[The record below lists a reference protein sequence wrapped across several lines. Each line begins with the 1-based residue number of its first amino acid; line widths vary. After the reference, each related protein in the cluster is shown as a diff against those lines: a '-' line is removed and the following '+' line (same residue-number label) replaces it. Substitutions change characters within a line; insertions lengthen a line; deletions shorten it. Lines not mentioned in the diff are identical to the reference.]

1 MAEAICAR
9 CRLAG
14 TGLICAPRGRLAG
27 VGGMCCIPARSLGEE
42 FVKLV
47 LFQSAANGEILPG
60 LFTDRGVVDISGAAK
75 KSTTPQLTMQGIIDD
90 YDGLKPALEKVAAEG
105 KAAPPGKAQLKPP
118 LPRPG
123 KILCCIANYWEHAQ
137 REARPLNMFLKNPEA
152 VVGPGDTIVLPEF
165 TEPWIFMHEA
175 ELALVIK
182 GPAKKVSQ
190 ANWRSA
196 VFGYTCLIDVSARG
210 EGRRTWKAGSW
221 LGKSFDTFAPI
232 GPCIVTADE
241 IPEPN
246 DLVVRFWDDGQLRHN
261 YNTDDMEHRVPE
273 LVEFAS
279 SIMTLNSGD
288 LIACGT
294 NHEGLGA
301 LQDGETVEIEVQHVG
316 RMRLDVVD
324 PLKRNWEKGVY
335 MGADSTN
342 PEAVR
347 RHRPAG

>member
-1 MAEAICAR
+1 M
-9 CRLAG
+9 
-14 TGLICAPRGRLAG
+14 
-27 VGGMCCIPARSLGEE
+27 
-42 FVKLV
+42 KLV
-47 LFQSAANGEILPG
+47 MFEAAGKAEPGPG
-60 LFTDRGVVDISGAAK
+60 LLTARGVVDLGPVVERGSA
-75 KSTTPQLTMQGIIDD
+75 PQLTMQNLIDGF
-90 YDGLKPALEKVAAEG
+90 DGLRPRLERLAAEG
-105 KAAPPGKAQLKPP
+105 QALPFAAVRLRAP

-137 REARPLNMFLKNPEA
+137 REARALNMFLKNPEA

-182 GPAKKVSQ
+182 GPAKKVAQ
-190 ANWRSA
+190 ADWRKA

-232 GPCIVTADE
+232 GPCIATADE

-246 DLVVRFWDDGQLRHN
+246 DVVVRFWNDGQLRHN

-279 SIMTLNSGD
+279 AVMTLNTGD

-301 LQDGETVEIEVQHVG
+301 LQDGETVEIEIEPIG
-316 RMRLDVVD
+316 RMALKVAD
-324 PLKRNWEKGVY
+324 PLKRKWERGIY

-347 RHRPAG
+347 RHRPQSAG

>member
-1 MAEAICAR
+1 M
-9 CRLAG
+9 
-14 TGLICAPRGRLAG
+14 
-27 VGGMCCIPARSLGEE
+27 
-42 FVKLV
+42 KLV
-47 LFQSAANGEILPG
+47 LFKIAPDVDPMPG
-60 LFTDRGVVDISGAAK
+60 VLTERGVVNVSRALRPGY
-75 KSTTPQLTMQGIIDD
+75 TPQLTMQVIIDHFD
-90 YDGLKPALEKVAAEG
+90 RLRPALEGLAREADARPLEAVR
-105 KAAPPGKAQLKPP
+105 LYPP

-123 KILCCIANYWEHAQ
+123 KILCCIGNYWEHAQ
-137 REARPLNMFLKNPEA
+137 RESRPLNMFLKNPEA
-152 VVGPGDTIVLPEF
+152 VIGPGDTIVLPGL

-175 ELALVIK
+175 ELALVVK
-182 GPAKKVSQ
+182 GPAKNVEREDWK
-190 ANWRSA
+190 RA
-196 VFGYTCLIDVSARG
+196 VFGYTALIDVSARG

-221 LGKSFDTFAPI
+221 LGKSFDTFAPV

-241 IPEPN
+241 IPDPN
-246 DLVVRFWDDGQLRHN
+246 NLVVRFWDDGQLRHN

-301 LQDGETVEIEVQHVG
+301 LQDGERVEIEIERIG
-316 RMRLDVVD
+316 RMQLNVVD
-324 PLKRNWEKGVY
+324 PLKRSWERGIY

-347 RHRPAG
+347 RHRPGGTN